1 MRGLDGAK
9 ILVTGADGAIG
20 RAVVARLNEEGARVA
35 ALDLHKPEQDGL
47 ACAVAADVTSEE
59 GMIAA
64 TATASEALG
73 GIDGLVAM
81 AGIQASAPTHE
92 LGLDTFRKVLDVGAV
107 GTFLAVKSVLPGMLA
122 QGGGRIITFGSTAA
136 VCSAPQ
142 LAAYAAAKGAV
153 LQFTRSVAVE
163 YAGRGIRAN
172 CLCPGGVETPMLAAI
187 DAARVGPDHFKEGH
201 PIGRYAAPAEIAS
214 VVSFLLSDE
223 SSFVLGATVM
233 ADGGYSIG

>member
-1 MRGLDGAK
+1 MRGLNGAR

-20 RAVVARLNEEGARVA
+20 RAVVARLGEEGARVA
-35 ALDLHKPEQDGL
+35 ALDLREPEQEGL
-47 ACAVAADVTSEE
+47 ACAVAADVTSEDD
-59 GMIAA
+59 MVRA
-64 TATASEALG
+64 TATAAEALG

-92 LGLDTFRKVLDVGAV
+92 LDLATFRKVLDVGAV
-107 GTFLAVKSVLPGMLA
+107 DTFLAVKSVLPGMLA

-136 VCSAPQ
+136 VCSAPR

-163 YAGRGIRAN
+163 YADRGIRAN

-187 DAARVGPDHFKEGH
+187 DAARTGPDHFKEGH

-223 SSFVLGATVM
+223 SSYVLGATVM